1 MRAAVFRGPGTPIE
15 VEDVDLA
22 PPRAGEVR
30 VRIAAA
36 GVCHSDLH
44 VRDGDW
50 PLPLPM
56 VLGHE
61 GSGTVMETGPGV
73 EHLEV
78 ADHVVLSWVAP
89 CGTCGPC
96 RRGHPVQCLV
106 ASGVI
111 SRGGV
116 LRDGTSRLSAQGRTV
131 HHYMG
136 VSAFAEEAVVPA
148 AGAIRISSAA
158 PLDVVSLVG
167 CGVATGV
174 GAVRNTARVEPGSSV
189 VVLGCGGV
197 GLSVVQGARLA
208 GAERIVAVDL
218 RADKTALARTLGATD
233 AVDASAGETVEA
245 VQELLPDGA
254 DYAFDAIGGRVLTE
268 QCIAVLGMG
277 GTAVVVGI
285 PPAGVRAGFDPGTL
299 VAMEQRILGS
309 NYGGIDPA
317 RDIPQLVEE
326 YLAGDLLLDE
336 LVSRRRP
343 LEDAAASLDALASG
357 RTLRELLIP

>member
-1 MRAAVFRGPGTPIE
+1 MRAAVFRAPGTPIE
-15 VEDVDLA
+15 VEDVELA
-22 PPRAGEVR
+22 PPRDGEVR

-61 GSGTVMETGPGV
+61 GSGTVVETGRGV
-73 EHLEV
+73 DHLEV
-78 ADHVVLSWVAP
+78 GDHVVLSWVAP
-89 CGTCGPC
+89 CGSCVPC
-96 RRGHPVQCLV
+96 RRGHPVRCLV
-106 ASGVI
+106 ASGTV

-116 LRDGTSRLSAQGRTV
+116 LRDGTSRLSAGGQTV

-148 AGAIRISSAA
+148 AGAIRVDPAA

-208 GAERIVAVDL
+208 GAERVVAVDL
-218 RADKTALARTLGATD
+218 RPDKTALARTLGATD
-233 AVDASAGETVEA
+233 VVDASAVDTVAA
-245 VQELLPDGA
+245 VRDLFPDGV
-254 DYAFDAIGGRVLTE
+254 DYAFDAIGGRLLTE
-268 QCIAVLGMG
+268 QCLAVLGMG

-285 PPAGVRAGFDPGTL
+285 PPAGVQASFDPGTL
-299 VAMEQRILGS
+299 VALEQRILGS

-317 RDIPQLVEE
+317 HDIPRLVHE

-343 LEDAAASLDALASG
+343 LEETAASLDDLAAG
-357 RTLRELLIP
+357 ATLRELLLP

>member
-1 MRAAVFRGPGTPIE
+1 MRAAVFRGPGTPIA

-50 PLPLPM
+50 PLPLPL

-61 GSGTVMETGPGV
+61 GSGTVVETGPGV
-73 EHLEV
+73 ASLSV
-78 ADHVVLSWVAP
+78 GDHVVLSWVAP
-89 CGTCGPC
+89 CRTCGPC
-96 RRGHPVQCLV
+96 RRGHPAQCLV
-106 ASGVI
+106 ASGVV

-116 LRDGTSRLSAQGRTV
+116 LEDGTSRLSTGGRTV

-136 VSAFAEEAVVPA
+136 VSAFAEEVVVPA
-148 AGAIRISSAA
+148 AGAIRVDPAA
-158 PLDVVSLVG
+158 PLEVVSLVG

-218 RADKTALARTLGATD
+218 RADKTALARRLGATD
-233 AVDASAGETVEA
+233 VVDASAVDTVEA
-245 VQELLPDGA
+245 VRDLLPDGA
-254 DYAFDAIGGRVLTE
+254 DYAFDAIGGRALTE
-268 QCIAVLGMG
+268 QCVAVLGMG
-277 GTAVVVGI
+277 GAAVVVGI
-285 PPAGVRAGFDPGTL
+285 PPAGARATFDPGVL

-317 RDIPQLVEE
+317 RDIPRLVDA

-343 LEDAAASLDALASG
+343 LAEAAASLDDLATG
-357 RTLRELLIP
+357 ATLRQLLIP

>member
-1 MRAAVFRGPGTPIE
+1 MRAAVFRAPGTPIE
-15 VEDVDLA
+15 VEEVDLA

-61 GSGTVMETGPGV
+61 GSGTVLETGPGV

-78 ADHVVLSWVAP
+78 GDHVILSWVAP
-89 CGTCGPC
+89 CGACDPC

-106 ASGVI
+106 ASGVV

-116 LRDGTSRLSAQGRTV
+116 LPDGTSRLSVQGRTV

-148 AGAIRISSAA
+148 AGAIRIASAA

-174 GAVRNTARVEPGSSV
+174 GAVRNTAQVEPGSSV

-208 GAERIVAVDL
+208 GAGRIVAVDL
-218 RADKTALARTLGATD
+218 RADKTALALTLGATD
-233 AVDASAGETVEA
+233 AVDASAADTVEA
-245 VQELLPDGA
+245 VRGLLPDGA

-268 QCIAVLGMG
+268 QCITMLGMG

-317 RDIPQLVEE
+317 RDIPRLVEE
-326 YLAGDLLLDE
+326 YLSGDLLLDE

-343 LEDAAASLDALASG
+343 LEDAAASLDDLAAG

>member
-1 MRAAVFRGPGTPIE
+1 MRAAVFRAPGTPIE
-15 VEDVDLA
+15 VEEVDLA

-61 GSGTVMETGPGV
+61 GSGTVLETGPRV

-78 ADHVVLSWVAP
+78 GDHVVLSWVAP
-89 CGTCGPC
+89 CGECGPC

-106 ASGVI
+106 ASGVV

-148 AGAIRISSAA
+148 SGAIRISPDA

-233 AVDASAGETVEA
+233 TVDASAGQTVEA
-245 VQELLPDGA
+245 VRELLPDGA

-268 QCIAVLGMG
+268 QCIAMLGMG
-277 GTAVVVGI
+277 GSAVVVGI

-317 RDIPQLVEE
+317 RDIPRLVEE

-343 LEDAAASLDALASG
+343 LEDAAASLDDLASG
-357 RTLRELLIP
+357 ITLRELLIP

>member
-1 MRAAVFRGPGTPIE
+1 
-15 VEDVDLA
+15 
-22 PPRAGEVR
+22 
-30 VRIAAA
+30 
-36 GVCHSDLH
+36 
-44 VRDGDW
+44 
-50 PLPLPM
+50 
-56 VLGHE
+56 
-61 GSGTVMETGPGV
+61 V

-78 ADHVVLSWVAP
+78 GDHVVLSWVAP
-89 CGTCGPC
+89 CGVCVPC

-106 ASGVI
+106 ASGVV

-116 LRDGTSRLSAQGRTV
+116 LPDGTSRLSIGGRTV

-136 VSAFAEEAVVPA
+136 VSAFAEEAVVSA
-148 AGAIRISSAA
+148 AGAIRVDPAA

-197 GLSVVQGARLA
+197 GLSVVQGARLT
-208 GAERIVAVDL
+208 GAARIVAVDL
-218 RADKTALARTLGATD
+218 RAEKTALALTLGATD
-233 AVDASAGETVEA
+233 AVDASTANTVEA
-245 VQELLPDGA
+245 VRELLPDGA
-254 DYAFDAIGGRVLTE
+254 DYAFDAIGGRALTE

-277 GTAVVVGI
+277 GAAVIVGI
-285 PPAGVRAGFDPGTL
+285 PSAGERASFDAGGL
-299 VAMEQRILGS
+299 VAMEQRVLGS

-317 RDIPQLVEE
+317 RDIPRLVQE

-343 LEDAAASLDALASG
+343 LEEAAASLDDLASG
-357 RTLRELLIP
+357 GTLRQLLIP

>member
-1 MRAAVFRGPGTPIE
+1 MRAAVFRGPGTPIL

-22 PPRAGEVR
+22 PPGTGEVR

-61 GSGTVMETGPGV
+61 GSGVVLETGPGV
-73 EHLEV
+73 KGLETG
-78 ADHVVLSWVAP
+78 DHVVLSWVAP
-89 CGTCGPC
+89 CRSCRPC
-96 RRGHPVQCLV
+96 RQGHPAQCLV
-106 ASGVI
+106 ASNVV

-116 LRDGTSRLSAQGRTV
+116 LTDGTSRLSIAGQTV

-148 AGAIRISSAA
+148 AGAIKIDPAA
-158 PLDVVSLVG
+158 ALDVVCLVG

-174 GAVRNTARVEPGSSV
+174 GAVRNTARVQPGTSV

-208 GAERIVAVDL
+208 GAERIIAVDL
-218 RADKTALARTLGATD
+218 RADKTAIARTMGATD
-233 AVDASAGETVEA
+233 VVDASADHTVEA
-245 VQELLPDGA
+245 VRDLLPDGA
-254 DYAFDAIGGRVLTE
+254 DYAFDAIGGPMLTE
-268 QCIAVLGMG
+268 QCVAVLGMG
-277 GTAVVVGI
+277 GAAVVVGI
-285 PPAGVRAGFDPGTL
+285 PPARVRASFDAGTL
-299 VAMEQRILGS
+299 VAKEQQILGS

-317 RDIPQLVEE
+317 IDIPQLVGE
-326 YLAGDLLLDE
+326 YLSGDLLLDE

-343 LEDAAASLDALASG
+343 LEETAASLDDLATG
-357 RTLRELLIP
+357 ATLRELLIP

>member
-1 MRAAVFRGPGTPIE
+1 MRAAVFRAPGAPIL
-15 VEDVDLA
+15 VEDVELA

-61 GSGTVMETGPGV
+61 GSGTVVETGRGV
-73 EHLEV
+73 DHLEV
-78 ADHVVLSWVAP
+78 GDQVVLSWIAP

-106 ASGVI
+106 ASGVV
-111 SRGGV
+111 SPRGV
-116 LRDGTSRLSAQGRTV
+116 LTDGTSRLSVHGQTV

-148 AGAIRISSAA
+148 AGAIRINPAA

-174 GAVRNTARVEPGSSV
+174 GAVRNTARVEAGASV

-208 GAERIVAVDL
+208 GAERIIAVDL
-218 RADKTALARTLGATD
+218 RADKTALALRLGATD
-233 AVDASAGETVEA
+233 VLDASAFDTVEA
-245 VQELLPDGA
+245 VRDLLPEGV
-254 DYAFDAIGGRVLTE
+254 DYAFDAVGGRVLTE
-268 QCIAVLGMG
+268 QCVAVLGMG

-285 PPAGVRAGFDPGTL
+285 PRAGVRATFDPGTL
-299 VAMEQRILGS
+299 VAMEQRIIGS

-317 RDIPQLVEE
+317 HDIPRLVEE
-326 YLAGDLLLDE
+326 YLAGDLMLDE
-336 LVSRRRP
+336 LVSCRRP
-343 LEDAAASLDALASG
+343 LVEVAESLDDLAAGS
-357 RTLRELLIP
+357 TLRQLLIP

>member
-1 MRAAVFRGPGTPIE
+1 MRAAVFRAPGTPIE
-15 VEDVDLA
+15 VEEVDLA
-22 PPRAGEVR
+22 SPRAGEVR

-61 GSGTVMETGPGV
+61 GSGTVLETGPGV

-78 ADHVVLSWVAP
+78 GDHVVLSWVAP
-89 CGTCGPC
+89 CGECGPC

-106 ASGVI
+106 ASGVV

-116 LRDGTSRLSAQGRTV
+116 LRDGTSRLSVRGRTV

-148 AGAIRISSAA
+148 SGAIRISPAA

-233 AVDASAGETVEA
+233 AVDASAGGTVEA
-245 VQELLPDGA
+245 VRELLPDGA
-254 DYAFDAIGGRVLTE
+254 DYAFDAIGGRTLTE

-277 GTAVVVGI
+277 GSAVVVGI
-285 PPAGVRAGFDPGTL
+285 PPAGVRAGFDPGNL

-309 NYGGIDPA
+309 NYGGIDPTF
-317 RDIPQLVEE
+317 DIPRLVDE

-357 RTLRELLIP
+357 TTLRELLIP

>member
-1 MRAAVFRGPGTPIE
+1 MRAAVFRAPGTPIV

-30 VRIAAA
+30 VRITAA

-61 GSGTVMETGPGV
+61 GSGTVVETGRGV
-73 EHLEV
+73 DHLEV
-78 ADHVVLSWVAP
+78 GDHVVLSWVAP

-106 ASGVI
+106 ASGVV

-116 LRDGTSRLSAQGRTV
+116 LTDGTSRLSAGGRTV

-148 AGAIRISSAA
+148 AGAIRVNPAA

-174 GAVRNTARVEPGSSV
+174 GAVRNTARVEPGSTV

-208 GAERIVAVDL
+208 GAERVVAVDL

-233 AVDASAGETVEA
+233 VVDASVEDTVAA
-245 VQELLPDGA
+245 VRDLFPDGV
-254 DYAFDAIGGRVLTE
+254 DYAFDAIGGRMLTE
-268 QCIAVLGMG
+268 QCVAVLGMG

-285 PPAGVRAGFDPGTL
+285 PPAGVRATFDPGTL
-299 VAMEQRILGS
+299 VAMEQRIVGS

-317 RDIPQLVEE
+317 RDIPRLVEE

-343 LEDAAASLDALASG
+343 LEEVAASLDDLASG
-357 RTLRELLIP
+357 ATLRQLLIP

>member
-1 MRAAVFRGPGTPIE
+1 MRAAVLHAPGTPVT
-15 VEDVDLA
+15 VEEVDLA
-22 PPRAGEVR
+22 APRAGEVR
-30 VRIAAA
+30 VRLAAA

-50 PLPLPM
+50 ALPLPL

-61 GSGTVMETGPGV
+61 GSGTVVETGPGV
-73 EHLEV
+73 DALSV
-78 ADHVVLSWVAP
+78 GDHVVLSWVAP
-89 CGTCGPC
+89 CRRCVPC
-96 RRGHPVQCLV
+96 RRGHPAQCLV
-106 ASGVI
+106 ASGVV

-116 LRDGTSRLSAQGRTV
+116 LEDGTSRLSAGGRTV

-148 AGAIRISSAA
+148 SGAIRIDPAA
-158 PLDVVSLVG
+158 PLEVVSLVG

-174 GAVRNTARVEPGSSV
+174 GAVRNTAKVEAGSTV

-218 RADKTALARTLGATD
+218 RAEKTALARTLGATD
-233 AVDASAGETVEA
+233 VVDASASDTVE
-245 VQELLPDGA
+245 VVRELFPDGV

-268 QCIAVLGMG
+268 QCVAVLGMG

-285 PPAGVRAGFDPGTL
+285 PPAGVRPSFDAGTL
-299 VAMEQRILGS
+299 VAKEQRILGS

-317 RDIPQLVEE
+317 RDIPQLVDA

-343 LEDAAASLDALASG
+343 LEEAAASLDELAAGTAL
-357 RTLRELLIP
+357 RQLLIP

>member
-1 MRAAVFRGPGTPIE
+1 VRAAVFRGPGIPIV

-22 PPRAGEVR
+22 PPRTAEVR

-50 PLPLPM
+50 PLPLPL

-61 GSGTVMETGPGV
+61 GSGTVVETGPGV
-73 EHLEV
+73 HDLQV
-78 ADHVVLSWVAP
+78 GDRVVLSWVAP
-89 CGTCGPC
+89 CRTCAPC
-96 RRGHPVQCLV
+96 RRGHPVQCQV
-106 ASGVI
+106 AAGVVT
-111 SRGGV
+111 RGGV
-116 LRDGTSRLSAQGRTV
+116 LQDGTSRLSVGGRV
-131 HHYMG
+131 AHHYMG

-148 AGAIRISSAA
+148 AGAIRVSPEA

-167 CGVATGV
+167 CAVATGV
-174 GAVRNTARVEPGSSV
+174 GAVRNTAQVEAGASV

-208 GAERIVAVDL
+208 GAERVVAVDL

-233 AVDASAGETVEA
+233 VVDASAVDTVEA
-245 VQELLPDGA
+245 VRDLLPDGA
-254 DYAFDAIGGRVLTE
+254 DYAFDAIGGTALTE
-268 QCIAVLGMG
+268 ACLAVLGMG

-285 PPAGVRAGFDPGTL
+285 PPAGVRATFEPQTL

-317 RDIPQLVEE
+317 RDIPRLVEE
-326 YLAGDLLLDE
+326 YLTGDLLLDE

-343 LEDAAASLDALASG
+343 LTDVAASLDDLAAG
-357 RTLRELLIP
+357 TTLRELLIP

>member
-1 MRAAVFRGPGTPIE
+1 VRAAVFRAAGAPVL

-36 GVCHSDLH
+36 GVCRSDVR

-50 PLPLPM
+50 PLPLPL

-61 GSGTVMETGPGV
+61 GSGTVVETGRGV
-73 EHLEV
+73 DHLEV
-78 ADHVVLSWVAP
+78 GDHVVLSWVAP
-89 CGTCGPC
+89 CGLCGPC

-106 ASGVI
+106 ASGVVA
-111 SRGGV
+111 RGGV
-116 LRDGTSRLSAQGRTV
+116 LTDGTSRLSVGGRTV
-131 HHYMG
+131 HHHMG

-148 AGAIRISSAA
+148 AGAIRVNPAA
-158 PLDVVSLVG
+158 PLEVVSLVG

-174 GAVRNTARVEPGSSV
+174 GAVRNTARVEAGASV

-208 GAERIVAVDL
+208 GAEQIVAVDL
-218 RADKTALARTLGATD
+218 RADRTAIARALGATD
-233 AVDASAGETVEA
+233 VVDASAVDTVQA
-245 VQELLPDGA
+245 VRALLPDGA
-254 DYAFDAIGGRVLTE
+254 DYAFDAIGGRLLTE
-268 QCIAVLGMG
+268 QCVALLGMG

-285 PPAGVRAGFDPGTL
+285 PSAGTRATFDPGTL
-299 VAMEQRILGS
+299 VAMEQRIIGS
-309 NYGGIDPA
+309 HYGGIDPA
-317 RDIPQLVEE
+317 HDIPRLVEE

-343 LEDAAASLDALASG
+343 LEEVAASLDDVASG
-357 RTLRELLIP
+357 AALRQLLIP

>member
-1 MRAAVFRGPGTPIE
+1 V
-15 VEDVDLA
+15 L
-22 PPRAGEVR
+22 VR
-30 VRIAAA
+30 VAAA
-36 GVCHSDLH
+36 GLCHSDLH
-44 VRDGDW
+44 YLKGDW
-50 PLPLPM
+50 VGPTPM

-61 GSGTVMETGPGV
+61 GSGIVLETGPRV

-78 ADHVVLSWVAP
+78 GDHVVLSWVAP
-89 CGTCGPC
+89 CGACGPC
-96 RRGHPVQCLV
+96 RRGRPAQCLV
-106 ASGVI
+106 AANVV

-116 LRDGTSRLSAQGRTV
+116 LQDGTSRLSAQGRTM

-148 AGAIRISSAA
+148 AGAIRVDSVA
-158 PLDVVSLVG
+158 PLDVISLVG

-233 AVDASAGETVEA
+233 AVDASAGGTVEA
-245 VQELLPDGA
+245 VRELLPDGA

-268 QCIAVLGMG
+268 QCIAVLGVG

-285 PPAGVRAGFDPGTL
+285 ERVLSKPLQRRPAGTRRQRTPAGQRRPRARRCAETSRG
-299 VAMEQRILGS
+299 R
-309 NYGGIDPA
+309 GGRRGAELDVSCLPSMLRPA
-317 RDIPQLVEE
+317 
-326 YLAGDLLLDE
+326 
-336 LVSRRRP
+336 SRRARARRCRVV
-343 LEDAAASLDALASG
+343 ERGAAPHGPDLPALSPCPPS
-357 RTLRELLIP
+357 ISP